1 VNAKVTYEYT
11 GAVLAQLDFKIN
23 ITLYVNITVVLLL
36 LETLKLLSLCS
47 FHETNIVLIMMGV
60 TAVSLILLFRIL
72 GRKILNGNKMFPP
85 SYGYMLLYVCVCITI
100 LNYF

>member
-1 VNAKVTYEYT
+1 MNAKVTYEYT

-23 ITLYVNITVVLLL
+23 ITLYVNIKVGLLL

-60 TAVSLILLFRIL
+60 TAVSLVLFRVL
-72 GRKILNGNKMFPP
+72 GRKVLNGNKMFPP
-85 SYGYMLLYVCVCITI
+85 NYG
-100 LNYF
+100 

>member
-1 VNAKVTYEYT
+1 MNAKVTYEYT

-23 ITLYVNITVVLLL
+23 ITLYVNITVDLLL

-60 TAVSLILLFRIL
+60 TAVSLVLFRIL
-72 GRKILNGNKMFPP
+72 
-85 SYGYMLLYVCVCITI
+85 
-100 LNYF
+100 

>member
-1 VNAKVTYEYT
+1 MNAKVTYEYT

-23 ITLYVNITVVLLL
+23 ITLYVNITVGLLL

-60 TAVSLILLFRIL
+60 TAVSLVLFRVL
-72 GRKILNGNKMFPP
+72 GRKVLNGNKMFPP
-85 SYGYMLLYVCVCITI
+85 SYG
-100 LNYF
+100 